1 MDNITYLK
9 KVTGESDEQLLSF
22 LLEKAKNTILAETN
36 RIEIP
41 QSLKSVQLDLAL
53 YFYQRQ
59 SNLGETSRNEGGVSV
74 TYDVNIPAHIMNVI
88 QNFRIVRIGGHAFNK
103 EQA

>member
-22 LLEKAKNTILAETN
+22 LLQKAKNTILAETN
-36 RIEIP
+36 RVELP
-41 QSLKSVQLDLAL
+41 QALESAQLDLAE

-59 SNLGETSRNEGGVSV
+59 GVSGETSRSEGGVSV
-74 TYDVNIPAHIMNVI
+74 SYDVNVPSHIMRVI
-88 QNFRIVRIGGHAFNK
+88 QNYRIVRVGGYAFNR
-103 EQA
+103 E